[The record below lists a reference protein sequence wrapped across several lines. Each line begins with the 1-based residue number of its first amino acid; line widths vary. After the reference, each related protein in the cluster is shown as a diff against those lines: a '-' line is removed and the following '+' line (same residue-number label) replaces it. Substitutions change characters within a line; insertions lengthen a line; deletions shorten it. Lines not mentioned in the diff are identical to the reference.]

1 MYEGKKIEEEVV
13 EFWKKNKIY
22 QKVKDKNKGKKP
34 FYFLQGPP
42 YTSGRLHI
50 GQAWN
55 NSLKDSLLRF
65 KRMNNFDV
73 WDRAGYDMHGL
84 PTSSKVQKNLGLSTK
99 EDIIKFGLDKFA
111 KECMNFSLNHV
122 KTMNEDLFNLGVW
135 MDYDNAYMPIDDE
148 WIESVWWLIK
158 KSHEKNRLYEGLKTI
173 TWCKTCET
181 ALAKHEC
188 EYKNIVDNSIFVRF
202 KIKGTKNEYL
212 LVWTTTPWTIAL
224 NLGVMVHP
232 DFTYIKVKVD
242 NDVYIIAKNLADK
255 VIKGVLK
262 KDYTILEEI
271 KGKNLEGLEYIH
283 PMEKDIKE
291 FKILK
296 AKYPKIH
303 TVLLSNIYVTLDTGT
318 GLVHTAPGCG
328 PEDYEVGYDNN
339 IPPFNPINELGIF
352 PKDFGELSGWVAKKD
367 DNKFIKKMVE
377 DEVIIGKQK
386 IEHDYAHCERCHNP
400 VIFRAT
406 KQWFFKIEDLKER
419 MLKLNKKIY
428 WIPESINNS
437 YISWLQ
443 NLRDNSITKQR
454 FWGTPLP
461 IWRCNN
467 CNEYKIIDTK
477 KEIINLSGKDIKNL
491 HRPWIDEVELNCQC
505 GGKMKRIPDILDVW
519 LDSGVASFACL
530 YYPQKK
536 ELFEKLFPP
545 DFILEGRDQVR
556 GWFNLLMVV
565 STMVF
570 NKVPS
575 RVIYAHGMVTDIDG
589 VKMSK
594 SLGNVI
600 SPYEIIDKYSADTFR
615 FYMNGV
621 KVGEDINFSWEEVK
635 QKYRTLSILWNIHQY
650 LINYCKA
657 LNIDPREMQEPEL
670 EEKYILS
677 RLSKTIKKVTEFYEF
692 YKLDDVPLEI
702 ENLFLEL
709 SREYIQSVREKVNKN
724 PKLVLSTIFKVLF
737 ETIKILSTIAPFIT
751 EKIYQN
757 LKKEFGLEKESIH
770 LFDWPKVDKK
780 YIDEKLESNFL
791 IAKQIIQ
798 SGLSAREKSQIGL
811 RWPLNEIIIVSRSE
825 EVEKAIKEL
834 KSFIL
839 YRLNVKN
846 IRLEKENK
854 LFKTI
859 LSPNKSEIGKDFKKD
874 SSLIIDKLNDSVM
887 KDLVKDGFAF
897 VDKFRLI
904 TKHINIK
911 ETIPDNLKV
920 SEFKF
925 GNVIIDTNLTKE
937 VEIEGY
943 VREVI
948 RRLQDFRKE
957 KGLKKQDK
965 VNISISCDLNLS
977 NWSKL
982 IKDRVGIEKLTF
994 DEKNYQYNIEFK
1006 IKEHNFIISFG
1017 ILTT

>member
-1 MYEGKKIEEEVV
+1 MYEGKKIEEEVI
-13 EFWKKNKIY
+13 EFWKKNNIY
-22 QKVKDKNKGKKP
+22 QKTKDKNKGKKP

-42 YTSGRLHI
+42 YTSGRIHV

-65 KRMNNFDV
+65 KRMNHFDV

-84 PTSSKVQKNLGLSTK
+84 PTSAKVQKKLGLSTK

-111 KECMNFSLNHV
+111 KECMDFSLGHV
-122 KTMNEDLFNLGVW
+122 KIMNKDLFNLGVW

-158 KSHEKNRLYEGLKTI
+158 KAHEKNKLYEGLKTI

-202 KIKGTKNEYL
+202 KIKDTKNEYL

-242 NDVYIIAKNLADK
+242 NDVYVIAKDLADN
-255 VIKGVLK
+255 VIKNVLK

-271 KGKNLEGLEYIH
+271 KGKDLEGLEYVH

-291 FKILK
+291 FKTLK
-296 AKYPKIH
+296 AEHPKVH
-303 TVLLSNIYVTLDTGT
+303 TILLSNVYVTLDTGT

-339 IPPFNPINELGIF
+339 IPPFNPINGLGVF
-352 PKDFGELSGWVAKKD
+352 PKDFGEMAGWVAKKD
-367 DNKFIKKMVE
+367 DDKFIKKMVE
-377 DEVIIGKQK
+377 DEAIIGKQK

-406 KQWFFKIEDLKER
+406 KQWFFKIEDLKQK
-419 MLKLNKKIY
+419 MLSLNKPVYWVPEKINDSFKL
-428 WIPESINNS
+428 WIE
-437 YISWLQ
+437 

-454 FWGTPLP
+454 FWGTPTP
-461 IWRCNN
+461 IWKC
-467 CNEYKIIDTK
+467 K
-477 KEIINLSGKDIKNL
+477 KCGKFVVIGSKDELKKLSGKLPENL
-491 HRPWIDEVELNCQC
+491 HKPWIDEIKIDCEC
-505 GGKMKRIPDILDVW
+505 GGKKERISDVLDVW
-519 LDSGVASFACL
+519 IDSGVASWACL
-530 YYPQKK
+530 SYPKRK
-536 ELFEKLFPP
+536 DHFERLFPA
-545 DFILEGRDQVR
+545 DFILEAREQAR
-556 GWFNLLMVV
+556 LWYSMLMIC
-565 STMVF
+565 STLALDKSPF
-570 NKVPS
+570 KACYS
-575 RVIYAHGMVTDIDG
+575 HGLILDVEG
-589 VKMSK
+589 LKMSK

-615 FYMNGV
+615 FYMNGI
-621 KVGEDINFSWEEVK
+621 KAGEDINFSWDEIK
-635 QKYRTLSILWNIHQY
+635 QKYKTLSILWNVHQY

-657 LNIDPREMQEPEL
+657 LDIDPREKQEPEL

-677 RLSKTIKKVTEFYEF
+677 RLSKTIKKVTELYEF
-692 YKLDDVPLEI
+692 YKLDEVPLEI
-702 ENLFLEL
+702 EKLFLEL

-724 PKLVLSTIFKVLF
+724 PKLVLSTIFNVLL
-737 ETIKILSTIAPFIT
+737 ETIKIFSTIAPFIT

-757 LKKEFGLEKESIH
+757 LKKEFGLEKESIN
-770 LFDWPKVDKK
+770 LFDWPKPDKEN
-780 YIDEKLESNFL
+780 INEELESSFL

-811 RWPLNEIIIVSRSE
+811 RWPLNEIIVVSKSKD
-825 EVEKAIKEL
+825 VEKTIKEL
-834 KSFIL
+834 RSFIL

-854 LFKTI
+854 LFRTV

-874 SSLIIDKLNDSVM
+874 SSLVIDKLNDSIM
-887 KDLVKDGFAF
+887 KDIVKDGFAF

-911 ETIPDNLKV
+911 ETVPDNLKV

-925 GNVIIDTNLTKE
+925 GNVIIDTNLTKD
-937 VEIEGY
+937 VELEGY
-943 VREVI
+943 VREII

-965 VNISISCDLNLS
+965 VNISISSDLNLS

-982 IKDRVGIEKLTF
+982 IKERVGIEKLSFTKE
-994 DEKNYQYNIEFK
+994 DYAHNLEFK
-1006 IKEHNFIISFG
+1006 IKEHNFIVSFG